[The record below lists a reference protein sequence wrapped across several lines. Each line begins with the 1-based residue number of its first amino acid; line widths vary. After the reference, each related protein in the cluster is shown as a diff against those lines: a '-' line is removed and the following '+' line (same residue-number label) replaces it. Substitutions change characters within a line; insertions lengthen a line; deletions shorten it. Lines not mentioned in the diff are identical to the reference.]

1 MYVKV
6 KVFSFQCLLQTVA
19 PVPEED
25 LPDDVVVQPNEYP
38 DWGEE
43 NPAPAQ
49 PDCESVDVPQVR
61 YASSTK

>member
-1 MYVKV
+1 MHGISFS
-6 KVFSFQCLLQTVA
+6 VFMQWLLQTVA

-43 NPAPAQ
+43 NLAPAQ
-49 PDCESVDVPQVR
+49 ADCESVDVPQVR
-61 YASSTK
+61 YASTTK